1 MLALFLA
8 PQNAFTEAAIPDIL
22 KFPQDLNFYIA
33 KTTAAK
39 GTISSTDQGGLNRK
53 FDEFFFL
60 PWSSGYSPR
69 DKRSVE
75 NRIEKCRKKMGYNK
89 KEEKCGPDWANPLVA
104 KADLNT
110 YPNAGVK
117 AITISDADIRELPT
131 REPQFKTLGACK
143 IKNFDNLQYSSI
155 AVNTPVFLSHYS
167 KDKLWALIE
176 SHTGHGWV
184 PTTQIAVVNESFI
197 AAWQTGR
204 YVAITE
210 DDAPVTGEKETIHFK
225 SSIGWLFPKSGEDQ
239 RHFAVFTASADEN
252 GNAII
257 KKARISKNYAVEKPL
272 RITSTSVAR
281 IGNQMMGKPY
291 GWGGMDGRRDCSSM
305 LKDLFTPFGIWLPR
319 DSVEQ
324 VRNGFF
330 VSLKNLA
337 AAEKE
342 KKILSEGIPFL
353 TLIWRKGHILFYI
366 GEYKGTPA
374 LFHEAWGATTMDENG
389 KILRRIVGKTIVSSI
404 YHGSGS
410 REKANFEQSLISQ
423 VEGMILLVDRKSH

>member
-1 MLALFLA
+1 
-8 PQNAFTEAAIPDIL
+8 
-22 KFPQDLNFYIA
+22 
-33 KTTAAK
+33 
-39 GTISSTDQGGLNRK
+39 
-53 FDEFFFL
+53 
-60 PWSSGYSPR
+60 
-69 DKRSVE
+69 
-75 NRIEKCRKKMGYNK
+75 MGYNK
-89 KEEKCGPDWANPLVA
+89 NKEKCGPDWANPLVA

-110 YPNAGVK
+110 YPNAGIK